1 MKVKV
6 KLLVFRLTVVAV
18 MIAMVMAPFNTTF
31 AEEGTTEKPWM
42 NTSLSAEERTS
53 LLLQAMTLEE
63 KIDFVTGGVNNNYGF
78 YNEAI
83 ERLGIP
89 ALKMADGPAG
99 VRIANPDVQDKQS
112 TALPAPIA
120 LAASWDTEAAAQYG
134 DLLGKEAFNTTHN
147 VFLGPGL
154 DIARLPW
161 GSRNFESL
169 GEDPLLQSHLGT
181 AYVKGVQ
188 SYPVIATA
196 KHYLLNNQE
205 TERFTTNVKVDER
218 AMQEVYLRPF
228 ESAVQE
234 AGLGAAMCSFNK
246 INGVA
251 ACDNDE
257 MMNGVLKAQK
267 GFEGFIMSDYGANVS
282 TATSANAGLDLETPG
297 VPYNMWGDKLL
308 DAVKNGEVSEE
319 RLDDMVSRILLQM
332 FEKGLF
338 DQPAKNNLI
347 DAKADGALARKIA
360 EESMV
365 LLQNNN
371 DMLPLSANEL
381 KSIAVIGPD
390 ADNASAAG
398 GGSSKVNPTYSVSPL
413 KGIRERAGNDVE
425 VKYAPGSDPIT
436 AGDIIPGPSAVPS
449 SLLHPA
455 VPAEEA
461 ASVGY
466 DTYTEGENG
475 LRGEY
480 WDNPNME
487 GSPGFVHTD
496 KQVNMNLGF
505 YNFDF
510 NAISPKV
517 DPIPTKFNSLMSA
530 RWTGVIAAPET
541 GEYKLS
547 ISSMGSGKL
556 YLDGEL
562 FIDNKGT
569 KLETTE
575 KSITLKKGE
584 QHSVRIEYRTD
595 SPNFNDSDYGGMIR
609 FGWEPRA
616 DVQDKLIKDAVE
628 LARNSDVAV
637 IVTRT
642 YDSEGYV
649 DRSDLELPNNQDRLI
664 KAVAAV
670 NPKTIVVQ
678 MSGRA
683 VEMDDWQN
691 DVPAII
697 QAWYAGQEQ
706 GNALA
711 GILFGDVNPSG
722 KLPVTF
728 PVDEKATPV
737 SSEAQF
743 PGINGNGDY
752 SEGIYVGYR
761 GYEKEGIKPAFAF
774 GHGLSYTTFNYSN
787 LKTKADKSGKKEN
800 TVEVSLNLRN
810 TGKVSGSEVVQV
822 YTGKLPAPVETPIKQ
837 LAGFA
842 KIKLEP
848 GKQQRVTIQL
858 DDKALSYWDKASK
871 QWVMPSGEVPIY
883 VGSSSSD
890 IRLKGTVTVP
900 KAKET
905 GRTRQNNK
913 SGK

>member
-1 MKVKV
+1 MRVKP
-6 KLLVFRLTVVAV
+6 LVIRLTVVAV
-18 MIAMVMAPFNTTF
+18 MIAMVMAPFNTSS
-31 AEEGTTEKPWM
+31 AEGAAVDKPWM
-42 NTSLSAEERTS
+42 NASLSAKERTA
-53 LLLQAMTLEE
+53 LLLKSMTLEE
-63 KIDFVTGGVNNNYGF
+63 KVDFVTGDVNNNYGF
-78 YNEAI
+78 YNEGI

-99 VRIANPDVQDKQS
+99 IRVANPDVQDKQA

-120 LAASWDTEAAAQYG
+120 LAASWDTEAASQYG
-134 DLLGKEAFNTTHN
+134 DLLGKEAYNTTHN

-169 GEDPLLQSHLGT
+169 GEDPLLQSKLGA

-188 SYPVIATA
+188 SNPVIATA

-205 TERFTTNVKVDER
+205 TERFTTNVKADER
-218 AMQEVYLRPF
+218 TIQEVYLRPF
-228 ESAVQE
+228 ESAVQ

-257 MMNGVLKAQK
+257 MLNDVLKGQK
-267 GFEGFIMSDYGANVS
+267 GFDGFIMSDYGANVS

-308 DAVKNGEVSEE
+308 AAVKKGEVSEE
-319 RLDDMVSRILLQM
+319 RLDDMVSRILQQM

-338 DQPAKNNLI
+338 DHPAKNNLI

-360 EESMV
+360 EDSMV

-371 DMLPLSANEL
+371 NMLPLSADKL

-390 ADNASAAG
+390 ADNGSAAG

-413 KGIRERAGNDVE
+413 KGIRERAGNDVD

-455 VPAEEA
+455 VPEEKG

-466 DTYTEGENG
+466 ATYDEGENG

-480 WDNPNME
+480 WDNAAME

-510 NAISPKV
+510 NARSPKV
-517 DPIPTKFNSLMSA
+517 DPVPTKFNSMMSA

-595 SPNFNDSDYGGMIR
+595 SPNFDDSDYGGMIR
-609 FGWEPRA
+609 FGWEPPA

-628 LARNSDVAV
+628 LARKSDVAV

-683 VEMDDWQN
+683 VEMDGWQH

-706 GNALA
+706 GSALA
-711 GILFGDVNPSG
+711 HILFGDVNPSG

-728 PVDEKATPV
+728 PVNEKATPV

-752 SEGIYVGYR
+752 SEGIDVGYR

-774 GHGLSYTTFNYSN
+774 GYGLSYTTFNYSN
-787 LKTKADKSGKKEN
+787 LKTKADKSGKKES

-822 YTGKLPAPVETPIKQ
+822 YTGKLPAPVDTPPKQ

-858 DDKALSYWDKASK
+858 DNKALSYWDEKSD

-883 VGSSSSD
+883 VGSSSAD
-890 IRLKGTVTVP
+890 IRLEGKVTIPEAKNAGKGNQD
-900 KAKET
+900 KNSKQAK
-905 GRTRQNNK
+905 
-913 SGK
+913 